1 MDKSCAALAD
11 LRRLI
16 LESYSEVLMI
26 GLFGQIS
33 DIISQITYDVTNHI
47 VIACILLAS
56 DIALP
61 ICHGP
66 PAVTYTIIAN

>member
-47 VIACILLAS
+47 VIACVLL